1 MYFLSQHNNSGI
13 GQVILKYVS
22 LSPDFKLVQ
31 TVEQIPDGSK
41 VFYFMLPIDDNIN
54 KLKNMISRGCD
65 VNCMSVCETETV
77 HPDYEKII
85 KNLCTTKKLFVPSE
99 FCKRVFEKQFDCQ
112 CVVLRHYVLHK
123 WPVKIIEYPQS
134 KPYVFYHIGNILD
147 PRKNFNMI
155 LDAFNELKLD
165 NCKLFIKATS
175 IKNIKSSQPN
185 IFIMNGLVEDEV
197 LEQLHNNSHCYV
209 SCSHSEG
216 VGMGAVEAALHNKPV
231 IISDYGGAVEYIKTP
246 FLVRCEKGEIG
257 FDDFLFKSYMVWG
270 QPRYQDLLRH
280 MKTCYDT
287 RLTYM
292 EHTHTHETVS
302 ISADAL
308 YQE

>member
-1 MYFLSQHNNSGI
+1 MYFLVQNKLSGI

-22 LSPDFKLVQ
+22 LSPDFKLV
-31 TVEQIPDGSK
+31 TGVDEIPEGSK
-41 VFYFMLPIDDNIN
+41 VFYFMLPIDDNLN

-65 VNCMSVCETETV
+65 VNCMTVCETETV
-77 HPDYEKII
+77 HPDYGKIFE
-85 KNLCTTKKLFVPSE
+85 TMGTGKKLFVPSE
-99 FCKRVFEKQFDCQ
+99 FCKRVFEKQFECQ
-112 CVVLRHYVLHK
+112 CIVLRHYVPHR
-123 WPVKIIEYPQS
+123 WPLKPLEYPQS

-147 PRKNFNMI
+147 PRKNISML

-175 IKNIKSSQPN
+175 IKEVKSAQPN
-185 IFIMNGLVEDEV
+185 IFILNGLVDEEV

-231 IISDYGGAVEYIKTP
+231 IISEYGGAIEYIKTP
-246 FLVRCEKGEIG
+246 FLVGCDKGEIG
-257 FDDFLFKSYMVWG
+257 FDDFLFKSDMVWG
-270 QPRYQDLLRH
+270 KPRYKDLLTH

-308 YQE
+308 CQE